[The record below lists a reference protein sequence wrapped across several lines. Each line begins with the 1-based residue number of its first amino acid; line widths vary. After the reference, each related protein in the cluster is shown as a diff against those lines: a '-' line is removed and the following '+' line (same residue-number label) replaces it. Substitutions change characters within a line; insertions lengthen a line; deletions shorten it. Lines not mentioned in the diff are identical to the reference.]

1 MSFNELND
9 PPIEEMGKEV
19 RLCLLIGCVYY
30 YNSFL
35 LLVFGGDCQESCRND
50 AAAPLTGSREGWEV
64 ALLTWEALVEVPPL
78 VR

>member
-1 MSFNELND
+1 MF
-9 PPIEEMGKEV
+9 ITTIVFCCG
-19 RLCLLIGCVYY
+19 CL
-30 YNSFL
+30 
-35 LLVFGGDCQESCRND
+35 GGDCQESCRND